1 MKRMIAFLAVC
12 GLIFAVQP
20 DVFAG
25 SGCCG
30 GGAKDTAKETKK
42 ETSDD
47 TAKKSCCTSDKS
59 CKCG

>member
-30 GGAKDTAKETKK
+30 GGMKDTAKETK

-47 TAKKSCCTSDKS
+47 TAKKSCCTTDKS